1 MREWEELS
9 VTRISRETKESE
21 EKREEDSGREGASKG
36 GLVRRG
42 E

>member
-21 EKREEDSGREGASKG
+21 EKREEDLAVTLG
-36 GLVRRG
+36 GLSRG
-42 E
+42 RKNFF